1 MEKWLDFSLS
11 ASDMCLKKKE
21 GRKKDPSDRNRDI
34 GRRKAG
40 DRIHEIIKKGLKEEG
55 RQAV

>member
-11 ASDMCLKKKE
+11 ASDMCLKKK
-21 GRKKDPSDRNRDI
+21 KKDPSDRNRDI

-40 DRIHEIIKKGLKEEG
+40 GRINEIIKKGLKEEG

>member
-11 ASDMCLKKKE
+11 ASDMCLKKKR
-21 GRKKDPSDRNRDI
+21 RKKDPSDRNRDI

-40 DRIHEIIKKGLKEEG
+40 GRINEIMKKGLKEEG